1 MSRNGTSAI
10 YESTHYLVIVY
21 MKLATDQKAL
31 RSFNLPSYSG
41 SALFGRCLEHPFSHY
56 NL

>member
-10 YESTHYLVIVY
+10 YESTYYLGIVY
-21 MKLATDQKAL
+21 AKLATNWKASW
-31 RSFNLPSYSG
+31 SFNLPSYSG
-41 SALFGRCLEHPFSHY
+41 SALFGMCLEHPFGHH